1 MVLSKGFKF
10 GYLVGGI
17 VFALIFFSCQS
28 EKYSPKVFDYFPLD
42 QTQSRIYE
50 VNESRYSLSADEQHF
65 TYYIK
70 EKITS
75 VSQNSDS
82 KTFIIQRFK
91 SNESTKNWKLDSVWA
106 GTLKPDR
113 LIINQ
118 NNQEI
123 LKLIFPVTEKLEWNL
138 NTYLNA
144 KPKLA
149 KYENINKAFESNKL
163 NFENTVKVKIA
174 EDSSLIDLKKENEYY
189 ADGVGLIYKETTNLA
204 YCQSNP
210 DCIGKGLISSG
221 SSKIY
226 KIIEIVKE

>member
-1 MVLSKGFKF
+1 M
-10 GYLVGGI
+10 
-17 VFALIFFSCQS
+17 
-28 EKYSPKVFDYFPLD
+28 
-42 QTQSRIYE
+42 R
-50 VNESRYSLSADEQHF
+50 
-65 TYYIK
+65 YIK

-91 SNESTKNWKLDSVWA
+91 SNESNKNWKLDSVWA

-113 LIINQ
+113 LIIYQ

-123 LKLIFPVTEKLEWNL
+123 LKLIFPVTENLEWNL

-163 NFENTVKVKIA
+163 NFENIENISLADCLKIA
-174 EDSSLIDLKKENEYY
+174 LTMSKNYSK
-189 ADGVGLIYKETTNLA
+189 
-204 YCQSNP
+204 
-210 DCIGKGLISSG
+210 
-221 SSKIY
+221 KIY
-226 KIIEIVKE
+226 IISNSSTEQQNIIFPQKLFINFVMISLTH